1 MGKDQ
6 LGKKFR
12 IMIYVVGLCLLAKI
26 ATRKLQKINQFY
38 EVEKTS
44 STIDS
49 GNNSGSVI
57 VKTESTIVEKL

>member
-1 MGKDQ
+1 
-6 LGKKFR
+6 
-12 IMIYVVGLCLLAKI
+12 MIYVVGLCLLAKI